1 MMTYEE
7 KIDEIAACIHAAT
20 TRYLDVRYGV
30 PGLSWPDI
38 IGTDGEEAFRDS
50 ARLALGTIVK
60 RREGRTIVS
69 DDAVRFSEILNAWTT
84 DRGVLLEES
93 VWIADLPAPENK

>member
-7 KIDEIAACIHAAT
+7 KIDEIAECIHAAT

-38 IGTDGEEAFRDS
+38 GTDGEEAFRDS
-50 ARLALGTIVK
+50 ARAVLETII
-60 RREGRTIVS
+60 RRCKDREIVS

-84 DRGVLLEES
+84 DRVLLEEPA
-93 VWIADLPAPENK
+93 WIADLPAPENK